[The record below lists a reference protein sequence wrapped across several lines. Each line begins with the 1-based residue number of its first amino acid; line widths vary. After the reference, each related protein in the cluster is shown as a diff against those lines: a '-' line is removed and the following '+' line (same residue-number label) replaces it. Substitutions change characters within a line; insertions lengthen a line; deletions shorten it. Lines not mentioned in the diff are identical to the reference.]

1 MYLAL
6 VSSNLLPNFVRYTKQ
21 GAESSLMKNILLTVG
36 LILGSAI
43 INLIIAQPP
52 PPTPFVLP
60 IDQGLSLILAMGA
73 GYGAKHLY
81 DSYKLRKTNKK
92 TDDSNN

>member
-1 MYLAL
+1 
-6 VSSNLLPNFVRYTKQ
+6 
-21 GAESSLMKNILLTVG
+21 MKNIFLTFGLL
-36 LILGSAI
+36 LGSAW

-52 PPTPFVLP
+52 PPTPFIIP

-81 DSYKLRKTNKK
+81 DNYKVKK
-92 TDDSNN
+92 SSKKSEEPTK

>member
-1 MYLAL
+1 
-6 VSSNLLPNFVRYTKQ
+6 
-21 GAESSLMKNILLTVG
+21 MKNIFLTLG
-36 LILGSAI
+36 FILGSAV

-81 DSYKLRKTNKK
+81 NNFKYRKNTKK
-92 TDDSNN
+92 AEESNQ